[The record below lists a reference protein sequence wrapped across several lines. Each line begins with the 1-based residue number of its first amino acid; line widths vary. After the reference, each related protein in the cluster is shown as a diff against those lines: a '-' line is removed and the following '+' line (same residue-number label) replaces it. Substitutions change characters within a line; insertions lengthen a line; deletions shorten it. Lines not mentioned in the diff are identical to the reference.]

1 MQHIIDLADA
11 DTGTDA
17 LFIGSPVALA
27 YALRG
32 NARVCLG
39 IPGWKEDFHRATA
52 IAQNYNPLT
61 RQAVT
66 FYTYALAIPYGVL
79 LPDATALRD
88 TAETLAVAEHAGDNM
103 TLFVARFG
111 ARSPCFTRWTRP

>member
-1 MQHIIDLADA
+1 MRCSSDLRWHWRLRCAA
-11 DTGTDA
+11 TRG
-17 LFIGSPVALA
+17 
-27 YALRG
+27 YAWES
-32 NARVCLG
+32 
-39 IPGWKEDFHRATA
+39 PGWKEDLHRATA
-52 IAQNYNPLT
+52 IAQNFNPLT

-111 ARSPCFTRWTRP
+111 RAVHPASPWWTRP